1 METDESGRVLCVSV
15 NQDGEEVKLV
25 RYRYDDR
32 GDMVETTDALDVSKH
47 FVYTDGHLLVQLTNQ
62 GGMSFHWEYEGKGE
76 NARCV
81 HTWGDGGVMEY
92 FIRYGKATPI
102 SVTGRV
108 PKPNTI
114 TGRTS
119 SSTR

>member
-1 METDESGRVLCVSV
+1 AGIISSRGEFLKVETDESGRVLCVSV

-32 GDMVETTDALDVSKH
+32 GDMVETIDALDVSKH
-47 FVYTDGHLLVQLTNQ
+47 FVYSGGHLLVQLTNQ

-92 FIRYGKATPI
+92 FIRYGKGYT
-102 SVTGRV
+102 
-108 PKPNTI
+108 
-114 TGRTS
+114 
-119 SSTR
+119 